1 MLLAGLTKPGEV
13 GEILGRNSR
22 PISAEVALPRLQ
34 SEIKVTLFLFASR
47 SLLANDLRLMVKVI
61 DKAIVINVKIYK
73 KMALFNQ

>member
-1 MLLAGLTKPGEV
+1 MFNTRAHQTRRS
-13 GEILGRNSR
+13 GREFR